1 MPPLEP
7 ASSEESLSTL
17 TRSGKD
23 IDLLSSSLAQ
33 DCSDDSGSSYSFFC
47 LFFLFSLS
55 LSFVIFVFF
64 SVVTRAALNLEM
76 QMIASQDCHGAST
89 SVEFGLPSISNYLSA
104 NCTDITCTLASA
116 LEFHNCPS
124 SDPDHQTNRGNSPL
138 CMRMWFGEA
147 MCIRHETKETI
158 RVGVLSAINETDHFD
173 FLEDTVHVVYNP
185 HIRAPVVMEN
195 EGLYD
200 DAHPLSSLEVGHA
213 ILSVQTLDRR
223 GVCRIHQMPDRD
235 FDWMNELTILYFRS
249 LEEGFT
255 ILLDVVKVFLPVIED

>member
-1 MPPLEP
+1 
-7 ASSEESLSTL
+7 
-17 TRSGKD
+17 
-23 IDLLSSSLAQ
+23 
-33 DCSDDSGSSYSFFC
+33 
-47 LFFLFSLS
+47 
-55 LSFVIFVFF
+55 
-64 SVVTRAALNLEM
+64 
-76 QMIASQDCHGAST
+76 
-89 SVEFGLPSISNYLSA
+89 
-104 NCTDITCTLASA
+104 
-116 LEFHNCPS
+116 
-124 SDPDHQTNRGNSPL
+124 
-138 CMRMWFGEA
+138 MWFGEA

-158 RVGVLSAINETDHFD
+158 RVGVLSAVNETDHFD

-213 ILSVQTLDRR
+213 ILFVQTFDRR

-255 ILLDVVKVFLPVIED
+255 ILLDVMKVFLPVIED